1 MKIYLRKAVGKLEPS
16 LPEDEIKLS
25 KWKFGDVLCVEV
37 KKPRNGKFHK
47 KFFALLHVVFGNQDK
62 YSNMEDLL
70 TEIKLKTG
78 HYTEHITTKGIVVY
92 IPKSI
97 SFAKMDELQFQMFYS
112 KVIDVVLRDFLP
124 MDKND
129 LDSMVNEVL
138 SFT

>member
-1 MKIYLRKAVGKLEPS
+1 
-16 LPEDEIKLS
+16 
-25 KWKFGDVLCVEV
+25 
-37 KKPRNGKFHK
+37 
-47 KFFALLHVVFGNQDK
+47 
-62 YSNMEDLL
+62 MEDLL